1 MVNICKNIKKKK
13 KTNMHRSLSPL
24 ESGLPM
30 RYLCPLSP
38 PRPLKLGFVPITPPT
53 LNTIPYNSA

>member
-13 KTNMHRSLSPL
+13 ENMHRSLSPL

-30 RYLCPLSP
+30 RYFCFLSP
-38 PRPLKLGFVPITPPT
+38 PHPLKSVFVSITLPT